1 MSASYEE
8 YLKGLGIDKNKPVK
22 IQFSETARAFYCPTC
37 NTGTYN
43 KEHKCD
49 YCGQLLLGCYGF
61 EEEKANWL

>member
-1 MSASYEE
+1 MTQYEE
-8 YLKGLGIDKNKPVK
+8 YLKERGIDKNIPIK
-22 IQFSETARAFYCPTC
+22 IQFGEGFYCQIC

-61 EEEKANWL
+61 DEEKAD